1 MTQKQETMVRRPH
14 WLKVKLPSGA
24 DFLHVNKLVQDKNLH
39 TVCQSARCPN
49 VGECWGRRTATFM
62 IMGEVCSRNCGFCAV
77 TPGKPQALDPEEPQ
91 NVAAAVKKLKLRY
104 AVITSVTRDDLP
116 DGGAQHFANTISEIR
131 QVQPGCKIEVLIPDF
146 KGDIAQLKTV
156 LAAKPDV
163 LNHNVETVPRL
174 YSTVRPQ
181 AIYKRSLELLNRAFN
196 LGALTKSGI
205 MVGLGETLDEIIQ
218 TMQDL
223 LDHNCK
229 MLTIGQYLQ
238 PSRFHLPVKKFYEPE
253 EFNKLKEIGLEMGF
267 MHLEA
272 GPLVRSSYHAD
283 EQFNNKLDE

>member
-1 MTQKQETMVRRPH
+1 MTQQETMVRRPH

-77 TPGKPQALDPEEPQ
+77 TSGKPQMLDSEEPA
-91 NVAAAVKKLKLRY
+91 NIAAAVKKLNLRY

-116 DGGAQHFANTISEIR
+116 DGGAKHFADTIAEIR
-131 QVQPGCKIEVLIPDF
+131 KVQPGCQIEVLIPDF
-146 KGDIAQLKTV
+146 KGELEPLQIV
-156 LAAKPDV
+156 LNAKPDV
-163 LNHNVETVPRL
+163 LNHNMETVPRL
-174 YSTVRPQ
+174 YKNVRPQ
-181 AIYKRSLELLNRAFN
+181 AIYKRSLELLDRAFN

-205 MVGLGETLDEIIQ
+205 MLGVGETHNEIIQ

-223 LDHNCK
+223 LDHKCK

-238 PSRFHLPVKKFYEPE
+238 PSRFHLSVEKFYEPE
-253 EFNKLKEIGLEMGF
+253 EFDKLKEIGLEMGF
-267 MHLEA
+267 LNIQS

-283 EQFNNKLDE
+283 EQFEETPEE